1 MPCQFCQIVHLIKYI
16 SDLLPAKNIHPNTL
30 QKQSSINVFNFLIGI
45 LSLDKITNITRILID
60 QNGIIQYVQ
69 NRKTSKTDINY
80 VRQDIL
86 IA

>member
-1 MPCQFCQIVHLIKYI
+1 MPCRVCQIVHLMTYI

-80 VRQDIL
+80 VHQDIL

>member
-1 MPCQFCQIVHLIKYI
+1 MPCQFCQIVHLIIYI

-45 LSLDKITNITRILID
+45 LSLDKITNVTRILID

-69 NRKTSKTDINY
+69 NRKTSRTDINY
-80 VRQDIL
+80 VHQDIL